1 MDRYIEHEING
12 KIYTLH
18 FSIAVMFDM
27 IDKFK
32 NTGAVFDILGG
43 SNKEAFE
50 TLRWLTLQLTRDGE
64 LLRRE
69 KGYEPQS
76 FLSEADL
83 SFRMPPFEYIA
94 LREAV
99 MKAISLG
106 YQADLTNENAEID
119 LGLQE
124 LREKKTESVES
135 GQNSTTSP

>member
-1 MDRYIEHEING
+1 MDRYVEHEING

-18 FSIAVMFDM
+18 FSIAVMFDL
-27 IDKFK
+27 IDRYK
-32 NTGAVFDILGG
+32 NTGEVFDILGG

-50 TLRWLTLQLTRDGE
+50 TLRWLTLQLARDGE

-69 KGYEPQS
+69 QGYDPLP
-76 FLSEADL
+76 FITEADL
-83 SFRMPPFEYIA
+83 SLRMPPFEYIA

-106 YQADLTNENAEID
+106 YQADMREENAEID

-124 LREKKTESVES
+124 LREKKTEDAGS